1 MTFWALVV
9 SVLLLVVNGFFVAV
23 EFALVASRRP
33 KLEQLAEDG
42 SWRTRMALA
51 SVVDLQRQLGGAQ
64 LGITVASLV
73 LGYLAEPAV
82 AHLLEPLFEPFGLH
96 GDALH
101 TVSFIIALAIVVFLH
116 MVMGEMV
123 PKNLAIAEPERSLL
137 WLAPPHR
144 MFVIV
149 FGPIIWF
156 LNALANGIMALLG
169 IEPADEIGTAHTASE
184 FTFLVDA
191 ARQEGLIEEFDHTL
205 LTGALDFGDLTAQS
219 VMIPR
224 ANIEAVTRSMTI
236 EQVEQV
242 IVTSGHSRL
251 PVCGGSLDDVLG
263 YVHAKDLLR
272 LPAEARSE
280 AVPLEL
286 IRRMLKVPADM
297 LVEDVLIRMR
307 QRQLHFAV
315 VETDEVTVGIVTL
328 EDLLEEL
335 VGEIEDETDRV

>member
-1 MTFWALVV
+1 MTYWALVA

-33 KLEQLAEDG
+33 KLEQMAEDG
-42 SWRTRMALA
+42 SWRSRMALA
-51 SVVDLQRQLGGAQ
+51 GVVDLQRQLGGAQ
-64 LGITVASLV
+64 LGITIASLV
-73 LGYLAEPAV
+73 LGFLAEPAV
-82 AHLLEPLFEPFGLH
+82 AHLIEPIFEQFGLH
-96 GDALH
+96 DAALH
-101 TVSFIIALAIVVFLH
+101 TVSFILALALVVFLH
-116 MVMGEMV
+116 MVLGEMV
-123 PKNLAIAEPERSLL
+123 PKNLAIAAPESSLL
-137 WLAPPHR
+137 WLAPVHR
-144 MFVIV
+144 VFVVV

-156 LNALANGIMALLG
+156 LNLLANGVMALLR

-184 FTFLVDA
+184 FAFLVNA

-205 LTGALDFGDLTAQS
+205 LTGALDFGELTAQS

-224 ANIEAVTRSMTI
+224 SNVEAVTRSMTI

-251 PVCGGSLDDVLG
+251 PVCGRSLDDVLG

-272 LPAEARSE
+272 LPAEARND

-286 IRRMLKVPADM
+286 IRRMLKVRADM
-297 LVEDVLIRMR
+297 LLEDLLIRMR

-315 VETDEVTVGIVTL
+315 VETSGVTVGIVTL
-328 EDLLEEL
+328 EDVLEEL
-335 VGEIEDETDRV
+335 VGDIEDETDR